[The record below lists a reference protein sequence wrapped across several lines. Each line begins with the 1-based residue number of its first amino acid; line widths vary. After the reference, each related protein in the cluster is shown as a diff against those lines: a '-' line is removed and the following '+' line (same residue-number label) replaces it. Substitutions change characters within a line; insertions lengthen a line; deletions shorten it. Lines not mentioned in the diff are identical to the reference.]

1 MSNETLFASKN
12 SRKTFLNSLSKEQRL
27 QFLQDEKSE
36 KLSRLEETIRVSNVG
51 IPLVFDLSYTNS
63 METSEINST
72 INQIRLSV
80 GFLRKHN
87 KQHFKLITCST
98 SAEIKETLEKKG
110 SNSWKLEIYK
120 ESIVSCPFTNGKTII
135 MLSPDAEEV
144 LTEINSQAVYVV
156 GGLVDRTV
164 KSYQTLM
171 KAQELGISCMRLPI
185 KESISDVT
193 NPFKLKKV
201 LNINTVVEILH
212 YKASGVSWRE
222 AMLGCI
228 PNRWLK
234 NKNINT

>member
-80 GFLRKHN
+80 GFLLKHN

-110 SNSWKLEIYK
+110 SNS
-120 ESIVSCPFTNGKTII
+120 
-135 MLSPDAEEV
+135 
-144 LTEINSQAVYVV
+144 
-156 GGLVDRTV
+156 
-164 KSYQTLM
+164 
-171 KAQELGISCMRLPI
+171 
-185 KESISDVT
+185 
-193 NPFKLKKV
+193 
-201 LNINTVVEILH
+201 
-212 YKASGVSWRE
+212 
-222 AMLGCI
+222 
-228 PNRWLK
+228 
-234 NKNINT
+234 